1 MSVRESISR
10 ADATADVQKPKPTAL
25 VPSARPAADPGATP
39 PTAPKAAPSTPPP
52 ATPSATSDAEQPT
65 SAAPQPDGT
74 AAPTRDKPG
83 NRLHA
88 LDFLRFVAAITVVV
102 FHYSARGRGWH
113 TSVRT
118 LFPGLHA
125 VSQYGWM
132 GVELF
137 FLISGFVICM
147 SSWGREVGAFFASRV
162 ARLFPAYLFAVA
174 LTATVVA
181 IWPGFSL
188 DTNTGNILANFTMLE
203 IPLGDRPVDSV
214 YWTLFAELRFYLLFA
229 IVVWRGLTY
238 RRAVGFCVLWTT
250 ASIIVPTFA
259 PDFAGQVLVSQY
271 SSYFVAGV
279 AFYLM
284 YRFGQ
289 NLLLWCIVGVSYIV
303 ATDQIQGD
311 VQAQSTV
318 AHNNL
323 NLQIVYGVLAVC
335 FALIG
340 LVATGRLAWIRGRWT
355 IVLGAITY
363 PLYLIH
369 QAIGFTVI
377 SQLDQHLNAYL
388 LLVTLILVMIGAAW
402 SIYRGVEKPLSP
414 KIRRKLTESLHVP
427 TELR

>member
-1 MSVRESISR
+1 MERLQGVSVRDSISR
-10 ADATADVQKPKPTAL
+10 ADAAADVQKPKPTAL
-25 VPSARPAADPGATP
+25 VPNARTANDIAASP
-39 PTAPKAAPSTPPP
+39 PTPAPSAAPSEGSP
-52 ATPSATSDAEQPT
+52 
-65 SAAPQPDGT
+65 AAPQPASD
-74 AAPTRDKPG
+74 AAPTRDKPSRERPG
-83 NRLHA
+83 SRLQA

-113 TSVRT
+113 TPVRT

-162 ARLFPAYLFAVA
+162 ARLFPAYLFAVG
-174 LTATVVA
+174 LTAIVVA

-188 DTNTGNILANFTMLE
+188 NTNTGNILANFTMLE

-238 RRAVGFCVLWTT
+238 QRAVGFCVLWTT

-259 PDFAGQVLVSQY
+259 PNFAGQVLVSQY
-271 SSYFVAGV
+271 SSYFVAGI

-284 YRFGQ
+284 YRFGP
-289 NLLLWCIVGVSYIV
+289 NLLLCCIVAVSYIV

-340 LVATGRLAWIRGRWT
+340 LVATGRLSWIRGRWT

-377 SQLDQHLNAYL
+377 SRLDQHLNAYL

-427 TELR
+427 TEQH